1 MKKRLILLL
10 ILSAGFVLG
19 YFTGNLNF
27 KNEYANAEEKLS
39 QNDSVSMQLGAF
51 SLSLNVENLER
62 SKAFYEQLGFSV
74 FVGSLEEN
82 YLIMK
87 SNQIVIGL
95 FYGMFEP
102 NIMTFNPGWDQNA
115 NPLEHYTDIREIYQ
129 HLKSLDVEFLTDT
142 VLPEK
147 GPASFMI
154 SDPDGNILLFDQHM
168 D

>member
-1 MKKRLILLL
+1 MKKLLISLL
-10 ILSAGFVLG
+10 ILSLGFLIG
-19 YFTGNLNF
+19 YFM
-27 KNEYANAEEKLS
+27 AN
-39 QNDSVSMQLGAF
+39 QNSKTDTPISGMEITQSDSSSMNLGAF
-51 SLSLNVENLER
+51 SISLNVENLER

-74 FVGSLEEN
+74 FVGSIEEN

-102 NIMTFNPGWDQNA
+102 NILTFNPGWDQNA
-115 NPLEHYTDIREIYQ
+115 TPLEHYTDIREIYQ

-147 GPASFMI
+147 GPANFMI
-154 SDPDGNILLFDQHM
+154 SDPDGNILLFDQHV